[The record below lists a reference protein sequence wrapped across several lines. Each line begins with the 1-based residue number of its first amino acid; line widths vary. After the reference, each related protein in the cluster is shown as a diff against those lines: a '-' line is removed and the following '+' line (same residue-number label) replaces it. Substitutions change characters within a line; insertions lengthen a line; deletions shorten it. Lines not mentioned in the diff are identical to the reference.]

1 MNSAPQRLSPA
12 SFIKHAA
19 DVSSFYGFRPVKD
32 VERGVPRTE
41 RPRGAHSFTTVTQ
54 LSAQNF
60 LRAPQNP
67 VLAFYASHTP
77 THLPNQAGM
86 SVPLAARDMGEFG
99 LQVVGSSD
107 SLGEVLLLKTLF
119 AILNEWGA
127 GVTRVRVN
135 TLGDRDSKLRFE
147 RELSGFMRKRANDL
161 SECCRAETSKNPFSI
176 YNCANETCRG
186 LIQDGP
192 RAMNFLSEKSRA
204 HFKDVLEHIEKL
216 GLPYELDDLLMGDER
231 EPRLVFALDL
241 AEQDATVI
249 AAHGGRYDEYVRKI
263 TNKKD
268 SSAVSASVFFRN
280 NGIAKTHFAPSPTS
294 KLPKVYFVQLG
305 LRAKLEGLA
314 VVDMLRS
321 AGVPVAQSF
330 DARSLAP
337 QLESAKK
344 QGVSHLLIMGQREA
358 LDGTIIVRSST
369 NSSQQI
375 VHLSSLPRF
384 LKTIKA

>member
-19 DVSSFYGFRPVKD
+19 DVSSFYGFRPVKE
-32 VERGVPRTE
+32 VERTVPRTE
-41 RPRGAHSFTTVTQ
+41 RPRGHHSFTTVTQ
-54 LSAQNF
+54 LSSQSF
-60 LRAPQNP
+60 VRAPKDP
-67 VLAFYASHTP
+67 VLAFYASHAP
-77 THLPNQAGM
+77 THTPA
-86 SVPLAARDMGEFG
+86 SYSPREVGEFG
-99 LQVVGSSD
+99 LQVVGSPD

-127 GVTRVRVN
+127 GVARVRVN
-135 TLGDRDSKLRFE
+135 TLGDRDSKVRFE

-161 SECCRAETSKNPFSI
+161 AECCKAEVSKNPFSI
-176 YNCANETCRG
+176 YNCKNEACRD
-186 LIQDGP
+186 LMMDGP

-249 AAHGGRYDEYVRKI
+249 AAHGGRYDEYIRKI

-268 SSAVSASVFFRN
+268 SGGVSASIFFRN
-280 NGIAKTHFAPSPTS
+280 NGIARAHFTPTPSV
-294 KLPKVYFVQLG
+294 KMPKVYFVQLG
-305 LRAKLEGLA
+305 TRAKLEGLT

-330 DARSLAP
+330 DARSLSP

-358 LDGTIIVRSST
+358 LDRTVIIRSAN
-369 NSSQQI
+369 NSSQT
-375 VHLSSLPRF
+375 VVELSALPRF
-384 LKTIKA
+384 LKTIKV